1 MMRIT
6 VNNITMTKEKAIKTA
21 IEVND
26 QTGIEVEVCNI
37 LGDPIIYVKE
47 DGMIIKY

>member
-1 MMRIT
+1 MRIT
-6 VNNITMTKEKAIKTA
+6 VDNTTMTKEMAIKNA
-21 IEVND
+21 VEVND

-47 DGMIIKY
+47 DGTIITY

>member
-1 MMRIT
+1 MRIT
-6 VNNITMTKEKAIKTA
+6 VDNTTMTKERAIKTA

-37 LGDPIIYVKE
+37 LGDPIIYIKK
-47 DGMIIKY
+47 DGTIITY